1 MPISDLGGNYAGN
14 SLLSMILAGGSFQM
28 LFMKVTFYSYLS
40 ESLCH
45 EYILDFVQCVFC
57 LNWHNFSSLAYWYSR
72 LHKLIF
78 KWVTDLV

>member
-1 MPISDLGGNYAGN
+1 MWKKKVEEKDMPVPDLGGHYPGN
-14 SLLSMILAGGSFQM
+14 SLLNMMLAGGSLQM

-57 LNWHNFSSLAYWYSR
+57 LN
-72 LHKLIF
+72 
-78 KWVTDLV
+78 